1 MIKFFLKNLL
11 CIITIITLFSC
22 ESFKQVVNNLPD
34 TVNIPAKRDTIV
46 RDREPNTPV
55 YIPPVRPVNNPTT
68 NPNPP
73 IKKQRGES
81 QKSTANY
88 DPDGLPVNRDSKIA
102 KEEQKYFP
110 DVYLIEND
118 VTVIHNGLSKAQLD
132 YIKNIIIA
140 TKKDFFEMFGLSA
153 NEENAE
159 NDFTTGVIITVVNND
174 DIYRY
179 AGEKFYETTVHTDN
193 DYNAGICM
201 ENNPERK
208 DNKARIL
215 IRIDNKNDP
224 EKFEIVNLS
233 HEYMHYLD
241 MRYNWASVGFEPNDW
256 WMEGLAEYVG
266 NPQSYEDALKNI
278 KKKKISF
285 YKILKE
291 GREGN
296 ENDEASTIKYDGGHL
311 VIAFLFEK
319 HIDDINTFTEMIR
332 YGDYDKYN
340 KWVTALD
347 KKYGKEFKSWVASQK

>member
-1 MIKFFLKNLL
+1 MIKGFLVNVFSIFLL
-11 CIITIITLFSC
+11 ITLFSC

-34 TVNIPAKRDTIV
+34 NTNVPEKKDTIV

-55 YIPPVRPVNNPTT
+55 YIPPIRPASNPTT

-88 DPDGLPVNRDSKIA
+88 DPDGLPVNRDPKLA

-110 DVYLIEND
+110 DVFLIGTD
-118 VTVIHNGLSKAQLD
+118 VTVLHNGLTKLQLD
-132 YIKNIIIA
+132 FIQKEISRA
-140 TKKDFFEMFGLSA
+140 KKDFFEMFGLSA
-153 NEENAE
+153 DEENAE
-159 NDFTTGVIITVVNND
+159 EDFTEGVIITVVNNN

-179 AGEKFYETTVHTDN
+179 AGEKFYETTVHKDN
-193 DYNAGICM
+193 DFNAGICM

-208 DNKARIL
+208 GNKCRIL
-215 IRIDNKNDP
+215 IRIDDRNDP
-224 EKFEIVNLS
+224 ENFDIRNLA
-233 HEYMHYLD
+233 HEYIHYLD
-241 MRYNWASVGFEPNDW
+241 MRYNWANVGFEPNDW

-266 NPQSYEDALKNI
+266 NPNSYEDALKNI

-319 HIDDINTFTEMIR
+319 HLDDINTFTEMIR

-347 KKYGKEFKSWVASQK
+347 KKYGKEFKTWVASQK